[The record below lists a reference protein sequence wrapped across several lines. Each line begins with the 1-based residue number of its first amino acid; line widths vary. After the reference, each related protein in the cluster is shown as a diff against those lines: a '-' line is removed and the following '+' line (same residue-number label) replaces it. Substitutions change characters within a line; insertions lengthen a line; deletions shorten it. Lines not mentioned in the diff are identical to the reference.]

1 MRREKGFTLI
11 ELLVVIGIIAIL
23 AAIVIIAVNPSRQY
37 AQSRDAARNSDV
49 QAVLDGV
56 HQYGADNDGN
66 LPTDNTGADIA
77 VCPAT
82 TDASNLSDALA
93 PTYLSSVP
101 TDPQDGSDYTVCQ
114 DASNRITVAA
124 PNAELDTIEV
134 TR

>member
-1 MRREKGFTLI
+1 MREKGFTLI

-66 LPTDNTGADIA
+66 LPADNSGADIA
-77 VCPAT
+77 TCPDT
-82 TDASNLSDALA
+82 TAASDLSDALA

-101 TDPQDGSDYTVCQ
+101 TDPQDSSDYTVCQ
-114 DASNRITVAA
+114 DDSNRITVAA
-124 PNAELDTIEV
+124 PNAEMDTIEV

>member
-1 MRREKGFTLI
+1 MRQRGFTLI

-23 AAIVIIAVNPSRQY
+23 AAIVIIAVNPARQY
-37 AQSRDAARNSDV
+37 AQSRDTDRNSSV
-49 QAVLDGV
+49 QAVLNGV

-66 LPTDNTGADIA
+66 LPTDNTGGEIA

-82 TDASNLSDALA
+82 TDASALSDALA
-93 PTYLSSVP
+93 PTYLSSIP

-114 DASNRITVAA
+114 DAANRITVAA
-124 PNAELDTIEV
+124 PNAELSDIEV